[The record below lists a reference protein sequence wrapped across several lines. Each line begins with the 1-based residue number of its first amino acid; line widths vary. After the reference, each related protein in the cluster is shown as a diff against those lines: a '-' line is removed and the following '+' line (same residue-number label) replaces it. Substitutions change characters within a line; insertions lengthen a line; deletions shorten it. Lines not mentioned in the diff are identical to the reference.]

1 MYTNYN
7 VHKLGSG
14 NVLEYARSA
23 IYGLVLLKDRGCR
36 DVDTFTHVAKPMGD
50 LGAMST
56 YARPARN

>member
-1 MYTNYN
+1 M
-7 VHKLGSG
+7 GSG